1 MGFGDFKSLVLSH
14 LYCPRKDSCVLTQGF
29 KGGSPFLCVSACVIC
44 PAIKQEIELLLGPSL
59 PEYVNFVEKY
69 KNDNATLENAEN
81 LKKCVDSK
89 LTEVDKEYV
98 LSLPVS
104 SIVSVSVPGAALITP
119 VRDGACVRPR
129 PCNFYVHKESCLF

>member
-1 MGFGDFKSLVLSH
+1 MGFGVFKSLVLSH

-29 KGGSPFLCVSACVIC
+29 KGGSPFLRVSACVIC

-81 LKKCVDSK
+81 LKKCVDSN
-89 LTEVDKEYV
+89 LTKVDKENCTQFTGEFY
-98 LSLPVS
+98 
-104 SIVSVSVPGAALITP
+104 
-119 VRDGACVRPR
+119 CVCHCPR
-129 PCNFYVHKESCLF
+129 SCPAHPS